1 MNMAITSYSTLQ
13 TSIGDWLIRTD
24 LTAVI
29 PDFITLA
36 EAQFNRNICHRKMV
50 ERATATLDSEYSA
63 VPADWLESIR
73 YQINTNPITVMEF
86 VSPDQAA
93 MLKGAN
99 GSSGKPIYYT
109 QIGQQFQVIPAP
121 DSGSA
126 YTGELTYYAKIPAL
140 TVSNTSNWLL
150 ADSPDIYLYAS
161 LLQAAPYLQDDQR
174 ITVWAALYTSAL
186 NDLKV
191 SDERSRMATSAL
203 RMRARSFG

>member
-1 MNMAITSYSTLQ
+1 MAFNNYSSLQ
-13 TSIGDWLIRTD
+13 ASIADFLNRND

-36 EAQFNRNICHRKMV
+36 EAQFNRNIRHRRMV

-73 YQINTNPITVMEF
+73 YQINTNPITTMEF

-99 GSSGKPIYYT
+99 GTTGKPIYYT
-109 QIGQQFQVIPAP
+109 QIGQQFQVVPAP

-126 YTGELTYYAKIPAL
+126 YTGELTYYATIPAL
-140 TVSNTSNWLL
+140 SVSNTTNWLL
-150 ADSPDIYLYAS
+150 TDSPDLYLYGA

-174 ITVWAALYTSAL
+174 ISTWGTLYERCL

>member
-1 MNMAITSYSTLQ
+1 
-13 TSIGDWLIRTD
+13 
-24 LTAVI
+24 
-29 PDFITLA
+29 
-36 EAQFNRNICHRKMV
+36 V

-99 GSSGKPIYYT
+99 SSGGKPIYYT
-109 QIGQQFQVIPAP
+109 QIGQQFQVIPVP

-150 ADSPDIYLYAS
+150 VDSPDLYLYGS

-174 ITVWAALYTSAL
+174 ITTWAALYTTAI

>member
-1 MNMAITSYSTLQ
+1 MPISNYSTLQ
-13 TSIGDWLIRTD
+13 ASIGDWLNRSD
-24 LTAVI
+24 LTTVI

-36 EAQFNRNICHRKMV
+36 EAQFNRNIRHRRMV
-50 ERATATLDSEYSA
+50 ERATATLDSEYNA
-63 VPADWLESIR
+63 MPADWLESVR

-93 MLKGAN
+93 MLKGAY
-99 GSSGKPIYYT
+99 STSGTPLFYT
-109 QIGQQFQVIPAP
+109 QSGQQFQVIPGP

-126 YTGELTYYAKIPAL
+126 YTGELTYYAMIAAL
-140 TVSNTSNWLL
+140 SAANTTNWLL
-150 ADSPDIYLYAS
+150 TDSPDLYLYGA

-174 ITVWAALYTSAL
+174 IQTWGTLYERCL

>member
-1 MNMAITSYSTLQ
+1 
-13 TSIGDWLIRTD
+13 
-24 LTAVI
+24 
-29 PDFITLA
+29 
-36 EAQFNRNICHRKMV
+36 
-50 ERATATLDSEYSA
+50 
-63 VPADWLESIR
+63 
-73 YQINTNPITVMEF
+73 
-86 VSPDQAA
+86 
-93 MLKGAN
+93 
-99 GSSGKPIYYT
+99 
-109 QIGQQFQVIPAP
+109 
-121 DSGSA
+121 
-126 YTGELTYYAKIPAL
+126 L

>member
-1 MNMAITSYSTLQ
+1 MAFNNYSSLQ
-13 TSIGDWLIRTD
+13 ASIADFLNRND

-36 EAQFNRNICHRKMV
+36 EAQFNRNIRHRRMV

-99 GSSGKPIYYT
+99 GTAGKPIYYT
-109 QIGQQFQVIPAP
+109 QIGQQFQVVPAP

-126 YTGELTYYAKIPAL
+126 YTGELTYYATIPAL
-140 TVSNTSNWLL
+140 SVSNTTNWLL
-150 ADSPDIYLYAS
+150 TDSPDLYLYGA

-174 ITVWAALYTSAL
+174 LSTWGTLYERCL

>member
-1 MNMAITSYSTLQ
+1 MAISNYSTLQ
-13 TSIGDWLIRTD
+13 ASIGDWLNRSD

-36 EAQFNRNICHRKMV
+36 EAQFNRNIRHRRMV

-99 GSSGKPIYYT
+99 GTTGKPIYYT
-109 QIGQQFQVIPAP
+109 QIGQQFQVVPAP

-126 YTGELTYYAKIPAL
+126 YTGELTYYATIPAL
-140 TVSNTSNWLL
+140 SVSNTTNWLL
-150 ADSPDIYLYAS
+150 TDSPDLYLYGA

-174 ITVWAALYTSAL
+174 LSTWGTLYERCL

>member
-1 MNMAITSYSTLQ
+1 MAINSYSALQ
-13 TSIGDWLIRTD
+13 ASIADFLNRSD

-36 EAQFNRNICHRKMV
+36 EAQFNRNIRHRKMV
-50 ERATATLDSEYSA
+50 ERATATLDSEYSV
-63 VPADWLESIR
+63 VPGDWLESIR
-73 YQINTNPITVMEF
+73 FQINTNPITVMEF

-99 GSSGKPIYYT
+99 SASGKPIYYT

-150 ADSPDIYLYAS
+150 VEAPDLYLYGS

-174 ITVWAALYTSAL
+174 ITVWGALYDRAVS
-186 NDLKV
+186 DLKV
-191 SDERSRMATSAL
+191 SDERSRMSTSAL

>member
-1 MNMAITSYSTLQ
+1 MAISNYSTLQ
-13 TSIGDWLIRTD
+13 ASIGDWLNRSD

-36 EAQFNRNICHRKMV
+36 EAQFNRNIRHRRMV

-99 GSSGKPIYYT
+99 GTTGKPIYYT
-109 QIGQQFQVIPAP
+109 QIGQQFQVVPAP

-126 YTGELTYYAKIPAL
+126 YTGELTYYATIPAL
-140 TVSNTSNWLL
+140 SVSNTTNWLL
-150 ADSPDIYLYAS
+150 TDSPDLYLYGA

-174 ITVWAALYTSAL
+174 ISTWGTLYERCL

>member
-1 MNMAITSYSTLQ
+1 MAITNYSTLQ
-13 TSIGDWLIRTD
+13 TSIGDWLNRSD
-24 LTAVI
+24 LTSVI

-36 EAQFNRNICHRKMV
+36 EAQFNRTIRHRRMV

-63 VPADWLESIR
+63 MPADWLESIR

-93 MLKGAN
+93 QLKGAY
-99 GSSGKPIYYT
+99 STSGKPIFYS

-140 TVSNTSNWLL
+140 TAQSTTNWLL
-150 ADSPDIYLYAS
+150 TDSPDIYLYGS
-161 LLQAAPYLQDDQR
+161 LLQSAPYLRDDDR
-174 ITVWAALYTSAL
+174 IAVWAALYTKL
-186 NDLKV
+186 LQDLTV
-191 SDERSRMATSAL
+191 SDERSRMATSSL

>member
-1 MNMAITSYSTLQ
+1 MAVNSYSALQ
-13 TSIGDWLIRTD
+13 ASIADFLNRSD

-36 EAQFNRNICHRKMV
+36 EAQFNRNIRHRKMV

-63 VPADWLESIR
+63 VPGDWLESIR
-73 YQINTNPITVMEF
+73 FQINTNPITVMEF

-99 GSSGKPIYYT
+99 SASGKPIYYT

-150 ADSPDIYLYAS
+150 VEAPDLYLYGS

-174 ITVWAALYTSAL
+174 ITVWGALYDRAVS
-186 NDLKV
+186 DLKV
-191 SDERSRMATSAL
+191 SDERSRMSTSAL

>member
-1 MNMAITSYSTLQ
+1 
-13 TSIGDWLIRTD
+13 

-36 EAQFNRNICHRKMV
+36 EAQFNRNIRHRRMV

-73 YQINTNPITVMEF
+73 YQINTNPITTMEF

-99 GSSGKPIYYT
+99 GTTGKPIYYT
-109 QIGQQFQVIPAP
+109 QIGQQFQVVPAP

-126 YTGELTYYAKIPAL
+126 YTGELTYYATIPAL
-140 TVSNTSNWLL
+140 SVSNTTNWLL
-150 ADSPDIYLYAS
+150 TDSPDLYLYGA

-174 ITVWAALYTSAL
+174 LSTWGTLYERCL

>member
-1 MNMAITSYSTLQ
+1 MAVNSYSALQ
-13 TSIGDWLIRTD
+13 ASIADFLNRSD

-36 EAQFNRNICHRKMV
+36 EAQFNRNIRHRKMV

-63 VPADWLESIR
+63 VPGDWLESIR
-73 YQINTNPITVMEF
+73 FQINTNPITVMEF

-99 GSSGKPIYYT
+99 SASGKPIYDT

-150 ADSPDIYLYAS
+150 VEAPDLYLYGS

-174 ITVWAALYTSAL
+174 ITVWGALYDRAMS
-186 NDLKV
+186 DLKV

>member
-1 MNMAITSYSTLQ
+1 MAITSYSTLQ
-13 TSIGDWLIRTD
+13 TTVGDWLNRSD
-24 LTAVI
+24 LTTVI

-36 EAQFNRNICHRKMV
+36 EAQFNRTLRHRKMV
-50 ERATATLDSEYSA
+50 ERATATLDTEYSA
-63 VPADWLESIR
+63 MPADWLESIR

-93 MLKGAN
+93 LLKGAY
-99 GSSGKPIYYT
+99 STSGKPIFYS

-140 TVSNTSNWLL
+140 SAGNTSNWLL
-150 ADSPDIYLYAS
+150 VDSPDIYLYGA
-161 LLQAAPYLQDDQR
+161 LLQSAPYLQDDQR
-174 ITVWAALYTSAL
+174 LSVWAAIYQRLIE
-186 NDLKV
+186 DLKV

>member
-1 MNMAITSYSTLQ
+1 MAVNSYSALQ
-13 TSIGDWLIRTD
+13 ASIADFLNRSD

-36 EAQFNRNICHRKMV
+36 EAQFNRNIRHRKMV

-63 VPADWLESIR
+63 VPSDWLESIR
-73 YQINTNPITVMEF
+73 FQINTNPITVMEF

-99 GSSGKPIYYT
+99 SASGKPIYYT

-150 ADSPDIYLYAS
+150 VEAPDLYLYGS

-174 ITVWAALYTSAL
+174 IAVWGALYDRAL
-186 NDLKV
+186 SDLKV

>member
-1 MNMAITSYSTLQ
+1 MAISNYSTLQ
-13 TSIGDWLIRTD
+13 ASIGDWLNRSD

-36 EAQFNRNICHRKMV
+36 EAQFNRNIRHRRMV

-93 MLKGAN
+93 LLKGAN
-99 GSSGKPIYYT
+99 GTTGRPIYYT
-109 QIGQQFQVIPAP
+109 QIGQQFQVVPAP

-126 YTGELTYYAKIPAL
+126 YTGELTYYATIPAL
-140 TVSNTSNWLL
+140 SVSNTTNWLL
-150 ADSPDIYLYAS
+150 TDSPDLYLYGA

-174 ITVWAALYTSAL
+174 LSTWGTLYERCL

>member
-1 MNMAITSYSTLQ
+1 MAISNYSTLQ
-13 TSIGDWLIRTD
+13 ASIGDWLNRSD
-24 LTAVI
+24 LTTVI

-36 EAQFNRNICHRKMV
+36 EAQFNRNIRHRRMV

-93 MLKGAN
+93 LLKGAN
-99 GSSGKPIYYT
+99 GTTGKPIYYT
-109 QIGQQFQVIPAP
+109 QIGQQFQVVPAP

-126 YTGELTYYAKIPAL
+126 YTGELTYYATIPAL
-140 TVSNTSNWLL
+140 SVSNTTNWLL
-150 ADSPDIYLYAS
+150 TDSPDLYLYGA

-174 ITVWAALYTSAL
+174 LSTWGTLYERCL

>member
-1 MNMAITSYSTLQ
+1 MAISNYSTLQ
-13 TSIGDWLIRTD
+13 ASIGDWLNRSD

-36 EAQFNRNICHRKMV
+36 EAQFNRNIRHRRMV

-93 MLKGAN
+93 LLKGAN
-99 GSSGKPIYYT
+99 GTTGKPIYYT
-109 QIGQQFQVIPAP
+109 QIGQQFQVVPAP

-126 YTGELTYYAKIPAL
+126 YTGELTYYATIPAL
-140 TVSNTSNWLL
+140 SVSNTTNWLL
-150 ADSPDIYLYAS
+150 TDSPDLYLYGA

-174 ITVWAALYTSAL
+174 LSTWGTLYERCL

>member
-1 MNMAITSYSTLQ
+1 MAVNSYSALQ
-13 TSIGDWLIRTD
+13 ASIADFLNRSD
-24 LTAVI
+24 LTSVI

-36 EAQFNRNICHRKMV
+36 EAQFNRNIRHRKMV

-63 VPADWLESIR
+63 VPGDWLESIR
-73 YQINTNPITVMEF
+73 FQINTNPITVMEF

-99 GSSGKPIYYT
+99 SASGKPIYYT

-150 ADSPDIYLYAS
+150 VEAPDLYLYGS

-174 ITVWAALYTSAL
+174 ITVWGALYDRAVS
-186 NDLKV
+186 DLKV